1 MTKTIKEIAGE
12 TGVSITTVRL
22 IISGQ
27 AEKYRISAKTR
38 ALVEDYVA
46 LHGYVLHHAARSLK
60 LKRTDAVG
68 LIVPDLANPFF
79 ARLMAAMERHCRSQN
94 LVLVSASTNDDP
106 ALEMRAIDNF
116 LARGV
121 DGLVVAPCQPPTY
134 KSVLNRKPK
143 LAMVLVDRDYPQ
155 DRFPAVASDNVE
167 SGMALARQMF
177 SDAGAE
183 PVDFFCAYTAL
194 PSIRDRITGFSEI
207 ASEQGWADWE
217 RLVHSAAEDS
227 VASGRLLMRNFITA
241 RGAPPRAF
249 MTSSLLVLEGV
260 MQEVKSALGAIP
272 EDLLIGTF
280 DDHAML
286 DFLPNRIYSVVQDE
300 KTLAALAFASI
311 SEQMAGRAVEASHMT
326 VPSRIVRRN

>member
-1 MTKTIKEIAGE
+1 MPKTIKEIAAE

-27 AEKYRISAKTR
+27 AEKYRISVKTR
-38 ALVEDYVA
+38 GLVEDYVA
-46 LHGYVLHHAARSLK
+46 VHGYVLHHAARSLK

-79 ARLMAAMERHCRSQN
+79 ARLMAAMERHCRSRN

-106 ALEMRAIDNF
+106 ALEVRAIDNF
-116 LARGV
+116 VARGV
-121 DGLVVAPCQPPTY
+121 DGLIVAPCQPPAY
-134 KSVLNRKPK
+134 KSLANRKPR

-155 DRFPAVASDNVE
+155 ERFPAVSSDNVD
-167 SGMALARQMF
+167 SGAALSRQMF
-177 SDAGAE
+177 ADVSGR
-183 PVDFFCAYTAL
+183 PVEFFCAYTAL
-194 PSIRDRITGFSEI
+194 PSIRDRITGFSEV
-207 ASEQGWADWE
+207 ASDLGWADWE

-227 VASGRLLMRNFITA
+227 VDSGRVLLRNFMAASGR
-241 RGAPPRAF
+241 PPRAF

-260 MQEVKSALGAIP
+260 MQEIKLALGAIP

-300 KTLAALAFASI
+300 KKLAALAFESLA
-311 SEQMAGRAVEASHMT
+311 EQMAGRTVEARHMT
-326 VPSRIVRRN
+326 VASRIVRRN

>member
-1 MTKTIKEIAGE
+1 MPKTIKEIAAE

-38 ALVEDYVA
+38 GLVEDYVA
-46 LHGYVLHHAARSLK
+46 IHGYVLHHAARSLK

-79 ARLMAAMERHCRSQN
+79 ARLMAAMERHCRSQD

-106 ALEMRAIDNF
+106 ALEIRAIDNF
-116 LARGV
+116 VARGV
-121 DGLVVAPCQPPTY
+121 DGLIVAPCQPPSY
-134 KSVLNRKPK
+134 KSLMNRKPK
-143 LAMVLVDRDYPQ
+143 LAVVLVDRDYDQ
-155 DRFPAVASDNVE
+155 DRFPAVSSDNVD
-167 SGMALARQMF
+167 SGAALARRMF
-177 SDAGAE
+177 ADSEGQ

-194 PSIRDRITGFSEI
+194 PSIRDRITGFSE
-207 ASEQGWADWE
+207 AAAEQGWADWE
-217 RLVHSAAEDS
+217 RLVHSAVGDS
-227 VASGRLLMRNFITA
+227 VESGRLLLRNFMAA
-241 RGAPPRAF
+241 RGGPPGAF

-260 MQEVKSALGAIP
+260 MQEIKAALGRIP
-272 EDLLIGTF
+272 ADLLIGTF

-300 KTLAALAFASI
+300 KTLAALAFDSLAL
-311 SEQMAGRAVEASHMT
+311 QMAGRTAEVRHMT
-326 VPSRIVRRN
+326 VASRIVRRN